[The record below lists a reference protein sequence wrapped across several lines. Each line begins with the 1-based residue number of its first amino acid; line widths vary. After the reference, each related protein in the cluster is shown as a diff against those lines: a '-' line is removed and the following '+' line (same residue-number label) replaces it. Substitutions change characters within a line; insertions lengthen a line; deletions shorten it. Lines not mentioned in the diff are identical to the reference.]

1 MFMLL
6 LEDSRPP
13 PPHSTAMAGRVCA
26 SDFEEEAK
34 KILPKSIY
42 DYYRSGADGQNTL
55 AHNLSAFHRWY
66 LIPRVLRNVS
76 SVDLSVSVL
85 GQRLSMPLCVA
96 ATAMQRMAHPAG
108 ETATAKACK
117 EAGTGMM
124 LSSWATSTIEEVM
137 SAMMAVQGVGGV
149 LWMQLYIYKDRE
161 LTLSLVRRAEKAGYK
176 AIFVTV
182 DTPFLGKRLD
192 DVRNRFKM
200 PPHLSM
206 SNFSTASLAFSED
219 SYGNDSGLAV
229 YVANAIDPTISWE
242 DITWLKKHT
251 RLPVVVKGI
260 LNGEDAVRAL
270 NYGADGIL
278 VSNHGARQLDG
289 VPATLDVLEE
299 VVQAVQGQCDVYMDG
314 GVRRGTDVL
323 KALALG
329 AKAVFMGRPVLWAL
343 ACQGEEGVR
352 ELLELLKE
360 ELRLAMAL
368 SGCRSLSEVSRSLV
382 RKVDFPSRM

>member
-1 MFMLL
+1 MLPEL
-6 LEDSRPP
+6 LSM
-13 PPHSTAMAGRVCA
+13 SGRVCA

-117 EAGTGMM
+117 AAGTGMM

-137 SAMMAVQGVGGV
+137 SAMMAVQGGEGV

-251 RLPVVVKGI
+251 HLPVIVKGI
-260 LNGEDAVRAL
+260 LNGEDAVCAL
-270 NYGADGIL
+270 NYGADAIL

-343 ACQGEEGVR
+343 ACQGEEGVT

-368 SGCRSLSEVSRSLV
+368 SGKPAKILTKCFSPRLQSGPLWTV
-382 RKVDFPSRM
+382 